1 MQINNLTKCC
11 KPRHFGS
18 TASDS
23 VSNGKRVRY
32 KHYEEMDND
41 ILRVRC
47 LRKACSIVQS
57 GGKLKLRDSL
67 PAITATI
74 IGTSLAL
81 AQPGK
86 LASKAA
92 KGLGFLAT
100 VAALDLG
107 FEKLASFDSKVEQNF
122 KKSGRYDK
130 KTIDMGGFIL
140 GLSAGFGMLTG
151 VLALPKIGNKLLNG
165 NSKVS
170 RFLSSEKDKLV
181 SELNSSKFGQF
192 VQNSV
197 NPFLDKHKKVS
208 KFLKVGLPLSAIFG
222 EAFATTALNNS
233 LSHDI
238 SKIATASFAKAKLI
252 QKEARDHFDK
262 IDAIEVK

>member
-41 ILRVRC
+41 ILRMCC

-92 KGLGFLAT
+92 KGLGFLALVGT
-100 VAALDLG
+100 IDFASEKLGSLISSITKSNKKKDSNSEKKAALLG
-107 FEKLASFDSKVEQNF
+107 I
-122 KKSGRYDK
+122 G
-130 KTIDMGGFIL
+130 
-140 GLSAGFGMLTG
+140 AGIIGACG
-151 VLALPKIGNKLLNG
+151 IIAGALALPRAGKKLLNA
-165 NSKVS
+165 NTPFSK
-170 RFLSSEKDKLV
+170 FLSAEKEKLTSEINL
-181 SELNSSKFGQF
+181 SKAGKF
-192 VQNSV
+192 VEGKI
-197 NPFLDKHKKVS
+197 NPFVEKHQGVS
-208 KFLKVGLPLSAIFG
+208 KFLRIGLPLGAIFG
-222 EAFATTALNNS
+222 NSIATFGLDKS
-233 LSHDI
+233 ISHDV
-238 SKIATASFAKAKLI
+238 KEIATNNFVKAKLI
-252 QKEARDHFDK
+252 QKQAKEDFDK
-262 IDAIEVK
+262 IDAIEV